1 MLTQRKEKIKM
12 SEKSIPLNSNI
23 IIAEKSQEVNTE
35 LEKIEM
41 KKKTAQRIQEELKKL
56 YVERKEYNKASN
68 IENCGTFL
76 MFRNYH
82 DEQSTKE
89 LKKANFC
96 KHSLC
101 PMCAWRLH
109 LKNTK
114 IMSYALEH
122 AKGKLYHLVLA
133 IPNTPDLQKSEL
145 SRMRTRA
152 IDFIKKELGTNSYII
167 NLEITKN
174 KDSFHPHFHCVIEVP
189 KFIKVSREYV
199 MYKSLKWR
207 EYYTEKPAE
216 IGDKGYTFYITGI
229 TDKQSASS
237 ELTKYIFKDANSN
250 YNSIDVE
257 NIADATYN
265 LRKISA
271 GGNLRELYADG
282 KQNVKAQRDIQRF
295 ELIDVDYTDSF
306 FAFLDGEYKQLK
318 L

>member
-1 MLTQRKEKIKM
+1 M
-12 SEKSIPLNSNI
+12 SKRSIPLNSNI
-23 IIAEKSQEVNTE
+23 IIAEKSAEVNTE
-35 LEKIEM
+35 LQKIEM
-41 KKKTAQRIQEELKKL
+41 KKKNAEKIQKELTSL
-56 YVERKEYNKASN
+56 YVERNEHAKAYN

-114 IMSYALEH
+114 IMSYALEN
-122 AKGKLYHLVLA
+122 ASGRLYHLILA
-133 IPNTPDLQKSEL
+133 IPNTPRLQKNEL
-145 SRMRTRA
+145 SRMRSRA
-152 IDFIKKELGTNSYII
+152 IDFIKTELGTSSYII

-174 KDSFHPHFHCVIEVP
+174 KDSFHPHFHCVVELP
-189 KFIKVSREYV
+189 KFLRVSRDYV
-199 MYKSLKWR
+199 MYMSLKWR

-229 TDKQSASS
+229 TDKKSASS
-237 ELTKYIFKDANSN
+237 ELTKYIFKDASAD
-250 YNSIDVE
+250 YSSIDVE

-271 GGNLRELYADG
+271 GGNLRKLYADG
-282 KQNVKAQRDIQRF
+282 KQNVKAQREIQRF

-318 L
+318 I